1 MKNPM
6 NETEFKALLASDREA
21 AFTWLTN
28 QIEALDDSEGKG
40 LLVACL
46 LLVMVSNS
54 VKAILWD
61 YDETDDADRVIRNL
75 AEFSLILD
83 PKVDQ
88 LLSTLAQ

>member
-1 MKNPM
+1 
-6 NETEFKALLASDREA
+6 
-21 AFTWLTN
+21 
-28 QIEALDDSEGKG
+28 
-40 LLVACL
+40 
-46 LLVMVSNS
+46 

-88 LLSTLAQ
+88 LLSTLAR